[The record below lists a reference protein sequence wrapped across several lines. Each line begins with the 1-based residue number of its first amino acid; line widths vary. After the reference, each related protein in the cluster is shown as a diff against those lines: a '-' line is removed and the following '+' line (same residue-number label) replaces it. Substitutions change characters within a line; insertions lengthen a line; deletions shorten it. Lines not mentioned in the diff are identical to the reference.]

1 MTWHN
6 SHLVPAQRCIFVWI
20 DEMMLT
26 QCVIPENIYNSP
38 TEGEIQIK
46 LYTFLKNFWPWRSVH
61 PPGNF
66 NPFCGSSMFFFW
78 NCTIH
83 NSCMTYWELRQ
94 REINILTDAIFRSW
108 SPVWHLVTKEAL
120 RLLKSKSTGLHALKD
135 LFQLGQGC
143 CPISDQLLWSSW
155 ELIGFQ
161 MFEYSSVHVH
171 IGLEWIILKE

>member
-66 NPFCGSSMFFFW
+66 NPFCGGSMFFFW
-78 NCTIH
+78 NCTIY

-94 REINILTDAIFRSW
+94 REINILKDAIFRSW
-108 SPVWHLVTKEAL
+108 SPVWHLVTKESLVIEVYWPACAD
-120 RLLKSKSTGLHALKD
+120 RPFSVGSGLLPHFRS
-135 LFQLGQGC
+135 
-143 CPISDQLLWSSW
+143 IV
-155 ELIGFQ
+155 
-161 MFEYSSVHVH
+161 M
-171 IGLEWIILKE
+171 IILRTDWFSNVWI